1 MKIKYK
7 INRQTIDKFMEKYHF
22 YFICPELKTMLL
34 ALADKPKEKCQH
46 RWKNSRW
53 GNEEFCVKCFAY
65 KPNSLKTKPEIEKI
79 EDKIRRILML
89 NFREYVEERIKSAH
103 LKWNKEMREKVVSI
117 IGAVKLGIISKE
129 KGYDHLLSE
138 LNTLEVKEE
147 E

>member
-103 LKWNKEMREKVVSI
+103 LKWNKEMREMIRSNK
-117 IGAVKLGIISKE
+117 
-129 KGYDHLLSE
+129 
-138 LNTLEVKEE
+138 KEE
-147 E
+147 LPIGCGHNLYGYNLALDQLLKQLEEKP